1 VREGGLELCSPSL
14 KDRLSPSCRVGRQ
27 QSVMFLLLLEYSHIV
42 LIRGKAPEV
51 GWWMGGRAASPLQ
64 GRAVGRRI
72 YNTSSPENNDGTKTV
87 ISVRAGGA
95 FAN

>member
-1 VREGGLELCSPSL
+1 
-14 KDRLSPSCRVGRQ
+14 
-27 QSVMFLLLLEYSHIV
+27 
-42 LIRGKAPEV
+42 
-51 GWWMGGRAASPLQ
+51 MGGRAASPLQ